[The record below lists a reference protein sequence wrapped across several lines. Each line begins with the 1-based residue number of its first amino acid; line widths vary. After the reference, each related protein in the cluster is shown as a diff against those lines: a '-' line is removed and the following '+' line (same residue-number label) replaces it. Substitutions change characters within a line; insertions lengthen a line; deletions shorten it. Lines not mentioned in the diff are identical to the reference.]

1 VGYAHL
7 VHPYHVTALLHQAV
21 YLHLFYACWIV
32 LHLNLKHVVIDELEQ
47 QEGSILYKV

>member
-1 VGYAHL
+1 M
-7 VHPYHVTALLHQAV
+7 